1 MSTKASVVG
10 KQGEEIAVNF
20 LKKQGYKILFRNWRT
35 PRWGE
40 VDVVA
45 IDKSDLVFAEVKTR
59 TTLYSGEPLEAVNF
73 YKLRTLK
80 RAALF
85 FKEQYPKTPAALRID
100 VVSVLLAKNP
110 PIVEHFR
117 SVYDDTLN

>member
-1 MSTKASVVG
+1 MSTKASQVG
-10 KQGEEIAVNF
+10 RRGEDIASAF

-35 PRWGE
+35 LRWGE
-40 VDVVA
+40 VDIVA
-45 IDKSDLVFAEVKTR
+45 IDKSDLVFVEVKTR

-85 FKEQYPKTPAALRID
+85 FKQQYPKTPDALRID
-100 VVSVLLAKNP
+100 VVSVLLVKSP
-110 PIVEHFR
+110 SVEHFR
-117 SVYDDTLN
+117 SVYEDTLD

>member
-1 MSTKASVVG
+1 MKASQVG
-10 KQGEEIAVNF
+10 RRGEEIAANF
-20 LKKQGYKILFRNWRT
+20 LRKQGYRILFRNWRT

-40 VDVVA
+40 VDIVA

-85 FKEQYPKTPAALRID
+85 FKQQYPETPAALRID
-100 VVSVLLAKNP
+100 VISVLLDKNP
-110 PIVEHFR
+110 SVEHFR
-117 SVYDDTLN
+117 SVYDDTLY

>member
-1 MSTKASVVG
+1 MNTKASQVG
-10 KQGEEIAVNF
+10 RHGEDIATAF
-20 LKKQGYKILFRNWRT
+20 LKRQGCKILFRNWRT

-45 IDKSDLVFAEVKTR
+45 IDKNDLVFVEVKTR

-73 YKLRTLK
+73 YKLKTLK

-85 FKEQYPKTPAALRID
+85 FKQQYPKTPVALRID
-100 VVSVLLAKNP
+100 VVSVLLAKKP
-110 PIVEHFR
+110 SVEHFR
-117 SVYDDTLN
+117 SVYEDTLN